1 MAPTQVT
8 VRDATSDDA
17 EAVARIYNHYI
28 DTSTVT
34 FDTEPKTCEERVVW
48 IASHGPSHPAVVAEI
63 DGEVV
68 GFGALSAWATR
79 PAWSHTV
86 EVSSYV
92 AEERRRQG
100 VGAALMDAL
109 VARAITA
116 GHHVLIG
123 QIVSEN
129 EASILLAERMGF
141 EHVGTLHEVGYKFGR
156 WLDVV
161 YMERIL

>member
-1 MAPTQVT
+1 MAPTSVV
-8 VRDATSDDA
+8 VRDAASDDA
-17 EAVARIYNHYI
+17 EALARIYNHYI
-28 DTSTVT
+28 ATSTVT
-34 FDTEPKTCEERVVW
+34 FDTEPKTREERAVW

-63 DGEVV
+63 DGVVV
-68 GFGALSAWATR
+68 GFGALSPWATR
-79 PAWSHTV
+79 PAWSRTV

-92 AEERRRQG
+92 AEEWRRQG

-109 VARAITA
+109 VDRATAA

-129 EASILLAERMGF
+129 EASISLAERMGF
-141 EHVGTLHEVGYKFGR
+141 EQVGMLREVGHKFGR